1 MSARP
6 GLFRNIHDR
15 DYLGFWADQTLQP
28 RKVFDFLDL
37 KKPDLAKV
45 AGVSTQ
51 SVRFDHKMPREVLE
65 RLNEI
70 ANICGLV
77 AQFFAGDVNKTAL
90 WFQTKN
96 SLLGDVSPRDMI
108 RYGRAAKLR
117 QFIIAALEENEAV
130 PSPNAPENLHG
141 TTAASAA

>member
-15 DYLGFWADQTLQP
+15 DFLGFWADQTLQP

-37 KKPDLAKV
+37 KKPDLAKL

-51 SVRFDHKMPREVLE
+51 SVRFDHKMPREVME

-96 SLLGDVSPRDMI
+96 SLLGDVAPRDMI
-108 RYGRAAKLR
+108 WYGRAAKLR
-117 QFIIAALEENEAV
+117 EFIIAALDENEAM
-130 PSPNAPENLHG
+130 PSPSGRKNRRR
-141 TTAASAA
+141 TRAA